1 MMEHITYNMEVFWV
15 DEYNEVKKGNVF
27 AFGNRTAF
35 VRYQCGKDTQ
45 VKSFIL
51 DDGELYSTRDKAID
65 HAISEIDRRRRPDS
79 QLSNDELAY
88 QRMEIEFLESQ
99 RETKAVGLL

>member
-1 MMEHITYNMEVFWV
+1 MEHITYNMEVFWV
-15 DEYNEVKKGNVF
+15 DECNEVKKGNVF
-27 AFGNRTAF
+27 AFKNRTALI
-35 VRYQCGKDTQ
+35 RYQRGKDTE

-51 DDGELYSTRDKAID
+51 DDGELYSTRDQAID
-65 HAISEIDRRRRPDS
+65 HAISEINRKSRPES

-99 RETKAVGLL
+99 REIKAVGLL